1 MSRAY
6 VFTYTY
12 VYSCGAVLRELPHAG
27 IDAAQDL
34 AVEVLRES
42 ARELSYIINS
52 RSVVEFGRADSAHYA
67 QDYS

>member
-1 MSRAY
+1 MFRAY

-34 AVEVLRES
+34 VVEVMRES
-42 ARELSYIINS
+42 A
-52 RSVVEFGRADSAHYA
+52 
-67 QDYS
+67 